1 MEPVGGISECP
12 PSSAFVPT
20 ATLLTLFDVDA
31 AEQSHFLL
39 PRSGLPKS
47 VLHWLVQVC
56 GMNDQGNLRQAREH
70 TEALILQE
78 GGKRLPQDCRFF
90 AEAGECQLEGETW
103 RCLLRY
109 LVTFHARRRRI
120 LLSAWRRS
128 DTSGAWQRL
137 VTAQKPCDGINSHAM
152 G

>member
-1 MEPVGGISECP
+1 M
-12 PSSAFVPT
+12 PT

-47 VLHWLVQVC
+47 VLHWLVQAC
-56 GMNDQGNLRQAREH
+56 GLNDQENHRQAREH
-70 TEALILQE
+70 TEDLILQE
-78 GGKRLPQDCRFF
+78 GGKRLPQDCRLF
-90 AEAGECQLEGETW
+90 AEAGACQLEGETW

-120 LLSAWRRS
+120 LVSAWRRP
-128 DTSGAWQRL
+128 DTGSAWQRL
-137 VTAQKPCDGINSHAM
+137 VTAQKPHDEINSHAM

>member
-1 MEPVGGISECP
+1 M
-12 PSSAFVPT
+12 PT

-56 GMNDQGNLRQAREH
+56 GVNDQEHHRQAREH
-70 TEALILQE
+70 TEVLILQE
-78 GGKRLPQDCRFF
+78 GGKRLAQDCCLFV
-90 AEAGECQLEGETW
+90 EAGGCQLEGETW

-120 LLSAWRRS
+120 LVSAWRRP
-128 DTSGAWQRL
+128 DTSSAWQRL
-137 VTAQKPCDGINSHAM
+137 LMAQQPHDGMRLGPCSGNTFKE
-152 G
+152 

>member
-1 MEPVGGISECP
+1 M
-12 PSSAFVPT
+12 PT

-47 VLHWLVQVC
+47 VRRWLVQVC
-56 GMNDQGNLRQAREH
+56 CVANQEHHRQAREH

-78 GGKRLPQDCRFF
+78 GGKGLSQDCRLFVD
-90 AEAGECQLEGETW
+90 EGVCQLEGETW

-109 LVTFHARRRRI
+109 LVTFHARRHRI
-120 LLSAWRRS
+120 LVSAWLRP
-128 DTSGAWQRL
+128 DTSSAWQRL
-137 VTAQKPCDGINSHAM
+137 LTAQKPHDDMRWRPCS
-152 G
+152 